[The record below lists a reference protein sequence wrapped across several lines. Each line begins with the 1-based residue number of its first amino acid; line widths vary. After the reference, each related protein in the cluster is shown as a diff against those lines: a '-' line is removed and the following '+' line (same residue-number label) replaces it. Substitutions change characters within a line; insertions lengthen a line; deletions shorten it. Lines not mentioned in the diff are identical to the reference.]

1 MNQAGAQ
8 HDRLPESEH
17 VHQARAVHAL
27 YCRRRRQRRG
37 RQCDGECEGVGT
49 ARCDSGAQ
57 KGKRSLI
64 SLSRQHCHHVL
75 LRHRRTGTVLLH
87 HSLHQQASSQGQCV
101 MNSFSRGPFL
111 LWQAAGRKAGRQ
123 AGGCNVPG
131 PRFTSA
137 FGHLISSSAPP
148 AHAAIATHSTG
159 NRISLRPSQQLPLKQ
174 GGGNRGKYPIS
185 LSSIVIARAF
195 YRRQAAHQKRRDFD
209 W

>member
-1 MNQAGAQ
+1 LPTRL
-8 HDRLPESEH
+8 DRYS
-17 VHQARAVHAL
+17 
-27 YCRRRRQRRG
+27 
-37 RQCDGECEGVGT
+37 T
-49 ARCDSGAQ
+49 AA
-57 KGKRSLI
+57 I
-64 SLSRQHCHHVL
+64 CHHVL

-159 NRISLRPSQQLPLKQ
+159 NRISLRPSQQLPPFPPRRKQ
-174 GGGNRGKYPIS
+174 GQIS
-185 LSSIVIARAF
+185 DLIVFYCDCACVLSSASSAPKTQRFRLVM
-195 YRRQAAHQKRRDFD
+195 RRSIPWMKRPP
-209 W
+209 